1 MTFTI
6 VIVGRPNVGKSTL
19 FNRLVGK
26 RLALVDDQPGVT
38 RDRREGQGRIAGLE
52 FRLFD
57 TAGLE
62 DADAASMEG
71 RMQRQTET
79 ALDDAD
85 LALMMIDGR
94 AGVTPLDQHFADWM
108 RRRNKPIL
116 LLANKCEG
124 AAGDG
129 GLAESWALGLGEP
142 LAVSAAHGEGL
153 AGLHNAILEA
163 MEEHEA
169 RNYTPPEP
177 VAPVEDE
184 DADSGADPDSGAA
197 GELDDEFEDD
207 GPGDGILQLA
217 ILGRPNAG
225 KSTLV
230 NRLLGEERQITG
242 PEPGLTRDS
251 IGTAWQWGEQPIRLI
266 DTAGLRR
273 QARVSEKLEKLA
285 ADDAVRA
292 MEYAQVVVLILDAR
306 APLERQDLT
315 IARRTLEEGRALV
328 VAANKWDL
336 VSDRTAAM
344 GQLRDRLE
352 TSLTQARGVTVVTFS
367 ALTGRGVEKLMPAVT
382 KTYKCW
388 QTRISTAALNR
399 WLKHM
404 TEAHPPPLGP
414 HGRRIRLRYMTQ
426 AKTRPPTFV
435 IFTNLTEDLPAAY
448 ERYLQNGLREYF
460 DLPGVPLRFI
470 MRKQDNPYVKSGKSG
485 KGGKR

>member
-6 VIVGRPNVGKSTL
+6 SIVGRPNVGKSTL

-38 RDRREGQGRIAGLE
+38 RDRREGEGRIAGLD

-71 RMQRQTET
+71 RMQRQTEI

-85 LALMMIDGR
+85 LALMLIDGR
-94 AGVTPLDQHFADWM
+94 AGVTPLDSHFAGWL
-108 RRRNKPIL
+108 RRRDGPVL

-124 AAGDG
+124 AAGDS
-129 GLAESWALGLGEP
+129 GLAEAWSLGLGEP
-142 LAVSAAHGEGL
+142 LAISAAHGEGL
-153 AGLHNAILEA
+153 VALHDCILAA
-163 MEEHEA
+163 MEEHA
-169 RNYTPPEP
+169 VRNHASP
-177 VAPVEDE
+177 VALEDTE
-184 DADSGADPDSGAA
+184 GDEVDAGYAGEAGADI
-197 GELDDEFEDD
+197 EEDD
-207 GPGDGILQLA
+207 DKHDSIIQLA

-242 PEPGLTRDS
+242 PEPGLTRDA
-251 IGTAWQWGEQPIRLI
+251 IGIAWQWGEQAIRLI

-273 QARVSEKLEKLA
+273 QARVTEKLEKLA

-292 MEYAQVVVLILDAR
+292 MEYAQVVVLLLDAR
-306 APLERQDLT
+306 APLERQDLN

-336 VSDRTAAM
+336 ISDRNAGM

-352 TSLTQARGVTVVTFS
+352 TSLTQARGVPVVTLS
-367 ALTGRGVEKLMPAVT
+367 ALTGRGVEKLMPMVT
-382 KTYKCW
+382 EVYQHW
-388 QTRISTAALNR
+388 QKRISTAALNR
-399 WLKHM
+399 WLKDM
-404 TEAHPPPLGP
+404 TESHPPPLGQ

-426 AKTRPPTFV
+426 AKARPPTFV
-435 IFTNLTEDLPAAY
+435 IFSNLPNDLPDAY
-448 ERYLQNGLREYF
+448 ARYLQNGLREHF
-460 DLPGVPLRFI
+460 NLPGVPLRI
-470 MRKQDNPYVKSGKSG
+470 LLRKQDNPYVK
-485 KGGKR
+485 GG

>member
-6 VIVGRPNVGKSTL
+6 SIVGRPNVGKSTL

-38 RDRREGQGRIAGLE
+38 RDRREGEGRIAGLD

-71 RMQRQTET
+71 RMQRQTEI

-85 LALMMIDGR
+85 LALMLIDGR
-94 AGVTPLDQHFADWM
+94 AGVTPLDSHFAGWL
-108 RRRNKPIL
+108 RRRDGPVL

-124 AAGDG
+124 AAGDS
-129 GLAESWALGLGEP
+129 GLAEAWSLGLGEP
-142 LAVSAAHGEGL
+142 LAISAAHGEGL
-153 AGLHNAILEA
+153 VALHDCILAA
-163 MEEHEA
+163 MEEHA
-169 RNYTPPEP
+169 VRNHASP
-177 VAPVEDE
+177 VALEDTKGDE
-184 DADSGADPDSGAA
+184 VVAGYAGEAGADI
-197 GELDDEFEDD
+197 EEDD
-207 GPGDGILQLA
+207 DKHDSIIQLA

-242 PEPGLTRDS
+242 PEPGLTRDA
-251 IGTAWQWGEQPIRLI
+251 IGIAWQWGEQAIRLI

-273 QARVSEKLEKLA
+273 QARVTEKLEKLA
-285 ADDAVRA
+285 ADDAARA
-292 MEYAQVVVLILDAR
+292 MEYAQVVVLLLDAR
-306 APLERQDLT
+306 APLERQDLN

-336 VSDRTAAM
+336 ISDRNAGM

-352 TSLTQARGVTVVTFS
+352 TSLTQARGVPVVTLS
-367 ALTGRGVEKLMPAVT
+367 ALTGRDVEKLMPMVT
-382 KTYKCW
+382 EVYQHW
-388 QTRISTAALNR
+388 QKRISTAALNR
-399 WLKHM
+399 WLKDM
-404 TEAHPPPLGP
+404 TESHPPPLGQ

-426 AKTRPPTFV
+426 AKARPPTFV
-435 IFTNLTEDLPAAY
+435 IFSNLPNDLPDAY
-448 ERYLQNGLREYF
+448 ARYLQNGLREHF
-460 DLPGVPLRFI
+460 NLPGVPLRI
-470 MRKQDNPYVKSGKSG
+470 LLRKQDNPYVK
-485 KGGKR
+485 GG

>member
-6 VIVGRPNVGKSTL
+6 AIVGRPNVGKSTL

-38 RDRREGQGRIAGLE
+38 RDRREGAGRIAGLD

-57 TAGLE
+57 TARLE

-85 LALMMIDGR
+85 LALMLIDGR
-94 AGVTPLDQHFADWM
+94 AGVTPLDSHFAGWL
-108 RRRNKPIL
+108 RRRNGPVL

-124 AAGDG
+124 SAGDS
-129 GLAESWALGLGEP
+129 GLAEAWSLGLGEP
-142 LAVSAAHGEGL
+142 LAISAAHGEGL
-153 AGLHNAILEA
+153 VALHDGILAA
-163 MEEHEA
+163 MEEHAAKNYVPPASVEVADEDDTPIDMAALVEA
-169 RNYTPPEP
+169 
-177 VAPVEDE
+177 EDE
-184 DADSGADPDSGAA
+184 GDDDDAH
-197 GELDDEFEDD
+197 
-207 GPGDGILQLA
+207 DGILQLA

-242 PEPGLTRDS
+242 PEPGLTRDA
-251 IGTAWQWGEQPIRLI
+251 IGIAWQWGEQTIRLI

-273 QARVSEKLEKLA
+273 QARVTEKLEKLA

-292 MEYAQVVVLILDAR
+292 MEYAQVVVLLLDAR
-306 APLERQDLT
+306 APLERQDLN

-336 VSDRTAAM
+336 IADRNASM

-352 TSLTQARGVTVVTFS
+352 TSLTQARGVPVVTLS
-367 ALTGRGVEKLMPAVT
+367 ALTGRGVEKLMPKVT
-382 KTYKCW
+382 EVYQHW
-388 QTRISTAALNR
+388 QQRISTAALNR
-399 WLKHM
+399 WLKDM
-404 TEAHPPPLGP
+404 TESHPPPLGQ

-426 AKTRPPTFV
+426 VKTRPPTFV
-435 IFTNLTEDLPAAY
+435 IFSNLPDDLPDAY
-448 ERYLQNGLREYF
+448 ARYLQNGLREHF
-460 DLPGVPLRFI
+460 DLPGVPLRI
-470 MRKQDNPYVKSGKSG
+470 LLRKQDNPYVK
-485 KGGKR
+485 GG

>member
-6 VIVGRPNVGKSTL
+6 AIVGRPNVGKSTL

-38 RDRREGQGRIAGLE
+38 RDRREGEGRIAGLD

-71 RMQRQTET
+71 RMQQQTET

-85 LALMMIDGR
+85 LALMLIDGR
-94 AGVTPLDQHFADWM
+94 AGVTPLDSHFAGWL
-108 RRRNKPIL
+108 RRRSGPVL

-124 AAGDG
+124 SAGDA
-129 GLAESWALGLGEP
+129 GLAEAWSLGLGEP
-142 LAVSAAHGEGL
+142 LAISAAHGEGL
-153 AGLHNAILEA
+153 VALHDGILAA
-163 MEEHEA
+163 MEAHGAENTAPASESGTIPDTEA
-169 RNYTPPEP
+169 
-177 VAPVEDE
+177 EDL
-184 DADSGADPDSGAA
+184 DG
-197 GELDDEFEDD
+197 LDDLDD
-207 GPGDGILQLA
+207 LDDRDDDEGDGILQMA

-242 PEPGLTRDS
+242 PEPGLTRDA
-251 IGTAWQWGEQPIRLI
+251 IGIAWQWRQQAIRLI
-266 DTAGLRR
+266 DTAGLRK
-273 QARVSEKLEKLA
+273 QARVTEKLEKLA
-285 ADDAVRA
+285 AGDAVRA
-292 MEYAQVVVLILDAR
+292 MEYAQVVVLLLDAR
-306 APLERQDLT
+306 APLERQDLA

-336 VSDRTAAM
+336 VSDRNAAM

-352 TSLTQARGVTVVTFS
+352 TSLTQARGVPVITLS
-367 ALTGRGVEKLMPAVT
+367 ALTGRGVEKLMPAVAAV
-382 KTYKCW
+382 YQRW
-388 QTRISTAALNR
+388 QQRISTAALNR
-399 WLKHM
+399 WLNDM
-404 TEAHPPPLGP
+404 TESHPPPMGQ

-435 IFTNLTEDLPAAY
+435 IFSNLPDDLPDAY
-448 ERYLQNGLREYF
+448 ARYLQNGLREQF
-460 DLPGVPLRFI
+460 DLPGVPLRI
-470 MRKQDNPYVKSGKSG
+470 LLRKQDNPYVK
-485 KGGKR
+485 GG

>member
-6 VIVGRPNVGKSTL
+6 SIVGRPNVGKSTL

-38 RDRREGQGRIAGLE
+38 RDRREGEGRIAGLD

-71 RMQRQTET
+71 RMQRQTEI

-85 LALMMIDGR
+85 LALMLIDGR
-94 AGVTPLDQHFADWM
+94 AGVTPLDSHFAGWL
-108 RRRNKPIL
+108 RRRDGPVL

-124 AAGDG
+124 AAGDS
-129 GLAESWALGLGEP
+129 GLAEAWSLGLGEP
-142 LAVSAAHGEGL
+142 LAISAAHGEGL
-153 AGLHNAILEA
+153 VALHDCILAA
-163 MEEHEA
+163 MEEHA
-169 RNYTPPEP
+169 VRNHASP
-177 VAPVEDE
+177 VALEDTKGDE
-184 DADSGADPDSGAA
+184 VVAGYAGEAGADI
-197 GELDDEFEDD
+197 EEDD
-207 GPGDGILQLA
+207 DKHDSIIQLA

-242 PEPGLTRDS
+242 PEPGLTRDA
-251 IGTAWQWGEQPIRLI
+251 IGIAWQWGEQAIRLI

-273 QARVSEKLEKLA
+273 QARVTEKLEKLA

-292 MEYAQVVVLILDAR
+292 MEYAQVVVLLLDAR
-306 APLERQDLT
+306 APLERQDLN

-336 VSDRTAAM
+336 ISDRNAGM

-352 TSLTQARGVTVVTFS
+352 TSLTQARGVPVVTLS
-367 ALTGRGVEKLMPAVT
+367 ALTGRDVEKLMPMVT
-382 KTYKCW
+382 EVYQHW
-388 QTRISTAALNR
+388 QKRISTAALNR
-399 WLKHM
+399 WLKDM
-404 TEAHPPPLGP
+404 TESHPPPLGQ

-426 AKTRPPTFV
+426 AKARPPTFV
-435 IFTNLTEDLPAAY
+435 IFSNLPNDLPDAY
-448 ERYLQNGLREYF
+448 ARYLQNGLREHF
-460 DLPGVPLRFI
+460 NLPGVPLRI
-470 MRKQDNPYVKSGKSG
+470 LLRKQDNPYVK
-485 KGGKR
+485 GG

>member
-1 MTFTI
+1 MAFTI
-6 VIVGRPNVGKSTL
+6 AIIGRPNVGKSTL

-38 RDRREGQGRIAGLE
+38 RDRREGAGRIAGLE

-85 LALMMIDGR
+85 LALMLIDGR
-94 AGVTPLDQHFADWM
+94 AGITPLDSHFAAWL
-108 RRRNKPIL
+108 RRRNGPVL

-124 AAGDG
+124 SAGDA
-129 GLAESWALGLGEP
+129 GLAEAWSLGLGEP
-142 LAVSAAHGEGL
+142 LAISAAHGEGL
-153 AGLHNAILEA
+153 VALHDGILAA
-163 MEEHEA
+163 MEAHGAEKTA
-169 RNYTPPEP
+169 T
-177 VAPVEDE
+177 
-184 DADSGADPDSGAA
+184 ADPAPEADAEDVNG
-197 GELDDEFEDD
+197 LDDVDNIDGLDD
-207 GPGDGILQLA
+207 DEGDGILQLA

-242 PEPGLTRDS
+242 PEPGLTRDA
-251 IGTAWQWGEQPIRLI
+251 IGVAWQWREQEIRLI
-266 DTAGLRR
+266 DTAGLRK
-273 QARVSEKLEKLA
+273 QARVKEKLEKLA

-292 MEYAQVVVLILDAR
+292 MEYAQVVVLLLDAR
-306 APLERQDLT
+306 APLERQDLA

-336 VSDRTAAM
+336 VSDRNAAM

-352 TSLTQARGVTVVTFS
+352 TSLTQARGVPVITMS
-367 ALTGRGVEKLMPAVT
+367 ALTGRGVEKLMPAVADV
-382 KTYKCW
+382 YQRW
-388 QTRISTAALNR
+388 QRRISTAALNR
-399 WLKHM
+399 WLGDM
-404 TEAHPPPLGP
+404 TESHPPPMGQ

-435 IFTNLTEDLPAAY
+435 IFSNLPDDLPDAY
-448 ERYLQNGLREYF
+448 ARYLQNGLREHF
-460 DLPGVPLRFI
+460 DLPGVPLRI
-470 MRKQDNPYVKSGKSG
+470 LLRKQDNPYVKGS
-485 KGGKR
+485 